1 MFPECFE
8 NVRVLSSPNAQLP
21 DRNAV
26 RERPLLRTMQEGV
39 GRRCLWPRVL
49 YGLWPLLTC
58 ADSNETLN
66 IGDPD
71 LAVTDLLAARC

>member
-1 MFPECFE
+1 MFGFCLH
-8 NVRVLSSPNAQLP
+8 RTQLP